1 MDEVFRSFEFW
12 SKFVVRRPAPIY
24 RNNERW
30 CSRCRIVF
38 NKEYP
43 EARCPSC
50 GQLLRT
56 SQRHANKKV
65 ERRYIDLGDGWD
77 GC

>member
-1 MDEVFRSFEFW
+1 MNEAFRSFEFW

-38 NKEYP
+38 NKQYP
-43 EARCPSC
+43 ELRCPTC

-56 SQRHANKKV
+56 SKRHAGKGMTEKK
-65 ERRYIDLGDGWD
+65 YIDLGDVWD
-77 GC
+77 D